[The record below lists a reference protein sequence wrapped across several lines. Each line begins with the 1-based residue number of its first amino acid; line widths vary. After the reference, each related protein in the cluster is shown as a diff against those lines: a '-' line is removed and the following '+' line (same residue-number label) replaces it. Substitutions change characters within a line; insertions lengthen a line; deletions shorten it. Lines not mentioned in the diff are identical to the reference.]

1 LRTSDQ
7 AGAVRR
13 KLIIWISIPLILV
26 GCVLGWRQLTL
37 HKYQRARAAWKTTT
51 LDQLA
56 GLSLTNED
64 VSRELNTL
72 KDNRGVG
79 EHQQW
84 TSDRILLM
92 TNDESLVYASRHG
105 FNNGSVDHLFFAHG
119 SDGRWYYST
128 YHFCNSMAGV
138 MGDGPPGSIAEF
150 ASRYAVRE
158 FDGQSDVCLE
168 HTWPDKQ

>member
-1 LRTSDQ
+1 
-7 AGAVRR
+7 
-13 KLIIWISIPLILV
+13 
-26 GCVLGWRQLTL
+26 
-37 HKYQRARAAWKTTT
+37 
-51 LDQLA
+51 
-56 GLSLTNED
+56 
-64 VSRELNTL
+64 
-72 KDNRGVG
+72 
-79 EHQQW
+79 
-84 TSDRILLM
+84 M